1 MIFGL
6 PSNPTPT
13 GCSLPK
19 VFDSI
24 MTDKLSVFIGPLIT
38 TFQHGFLPAKSTES
52 NLLLFTDYVAKAF
65 IEHEQVDAFFSDF
78 SKAFDSVNH
87 ELLIRKLYNNG
98 IRDNVLKWIGSYL
111 TGRSAQVKIKN
122 FKSEQFDILSGVSQ
136 SSHLGPLLF

>member
-6 PSNPTPT
+6 RSNPTPT
-13 GCSLPK
+13 GCALAK
-19 VFDSI
+19 DFDSI

-65 IEHEQVDAFFSDF
+65 IEQEQVDTFFSNF

-98 IRDNVLKWIGSYL
+98 IRGNVLKWIGSYL
-111 TGRSAQVKIKN
+111 TEISAQVKIKH
-122 FKSEQFDILSGVSQ
+122 FKSKPFDFWSSQ
-136 SSHLGPLLF
+136 GSHLGPLLF